1 MRFRTVLELGG
12 KTATGIRVPAEV
24 VEALGKGKRP
34 PILVTINGY
43 TYRNTIAVYGGE
55 YLVGVSSDHCLLDV
69 GAAGQQRSSGQCVG
83 NRA

>member
-34 PILVTINGY
+34 AVRVTINGH
-43 TYRNTIAVYGGE
+43 TYRNTVAVMGGT
-55 YLVGVSSDHCLLDV
+55 YMVGVS
-69 GAAGQQRSSGQCVG
+69 AE
-83 NRA
+83 NRALGY